1 MVDTV
6 TFNSDQPHLRTDILV
21 KVLLGALNSE
31 LDARSPA
38 PALPPQ
44 F

>member
-6 TFNSDQPHLRTDILV
+6 TFNADQPHLRTEVLV

-31 LDARSPA
+31 LDAKI
-38 PALPPQ
+38 LPPQ

>member
-6 TFNSDQPHLRTDILV
+6 TFNSDQPHLRTDVLV

-31 LDARSPA
+31 LDAKSLA
-38 PALPPQ
+38 PAFPPQ

>member
-6 TFNSDQPHLRTDILV
+6 TYNRDEPQFHTEFLV
-21 KVLLGALNSE
+21 KVLLGALNPE
-31 LDARSPA
+31 VDARNVSPA
-38 PALPPQ
+38 LL

>member
-6 TFNSDQPHLRTDILV
+6 TFNSDEPHLRTEVLV
-21 KVLLGALNSE
+21 KVVLGALNSE
-31 LDARSPA
+31 VDSKILSPA
-38 PALPPQ
+38 LSSQ